1 MSGGEDSDSIFEQ
14 AANGQKFDDLNSNSD
29 DDGYG
34 DEAEC
39 EDDEN

>member
-1 MSGGEDSDSIFEQ
+1 VSGGEDSDSIFEQ
-14 AANGQKFDDLNSNSD
+14 AAHGQKFDDFNSLSD
-29 DDGYG
+29 DDCYG